1 MGFIQKTHV
10 PTPLT
15 PEQQVQ
21 MSWPGT
27 YSIDVWASDWLEA
40 KPTAQ
45 YHTAGLSASDCAVKA
60 MQFIFNYCKG
70 KQLEIS
76 DVDQDELLDEF
87 INFGTAALVA
97 DNIVFHIEL
106 NR

>member
-21 MSWPGT
+21 MSWSGT
-27 YSIDVWASDWLEA
+27 YKIDVEASDWLEA
-40 KPTAQ
+40 EVVAQ

-60 MQFIFNYCKG
+60 MQFIFNYCRG

-76 DVDQDELLDEF
+76 NVDQDELLDEF
-87 INFGTAALVA
+87 INFGTADFVA